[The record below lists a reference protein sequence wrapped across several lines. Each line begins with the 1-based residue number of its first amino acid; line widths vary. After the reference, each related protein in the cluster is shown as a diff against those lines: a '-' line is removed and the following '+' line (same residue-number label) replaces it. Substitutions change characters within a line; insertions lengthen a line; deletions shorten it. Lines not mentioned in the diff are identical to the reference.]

1 MLGEGRLRRYVAAH
15 LLAVFFALCVAPAA
29 LAERF
34 ALVIGNQ
41 SYSSAVGVLHNPIKD
56 AKLVGSALKEAGFEV
71 EELFDA
77 DYFTLLAAVEAHAR
91 KLATAGNGAIG
102 FIYYSGH
109 GAARPDTRENV
120 LLPVDITGP
129 DAPDFWTRALPVE
142 RIQTVL
148 SEIAPDAA
156 HIVVFDACR
165 NELRIGTRG
174 NRNFAPVGLWPNMLV
189 AFSTGERDV
198 ATDGD
203 PSDIAGPYAQA
214 LEQELRAARTTRA
227 PILFADVKTTFRER
241 FIEAQSPYYIDKLS
255 REVRFDGAL
264 RMRLER
270 QVEPRCAEDL
280 AAELWELVERS
291 NSLEIAQAFT
301 RHCEGTAS
309 ADLAAAWLKTIA
321 PESFPS
327 PTQSSSDAAENKIV
341 SGGFDDIIA
350 RLESD
355 DDETRRGARD
365 SLAAGGLSA
374 VSALMSANRETAS
387 YRFELGAVVAL
398 TKLLRSDK
406 SLRNEVSLRLDQD
419 DIDWLVG
426 LSSDDDRTMRI
437 YASEFL
443 YDLGDPRA
451 IDTAVSNF
459 PAASANGKYNL
470 ALVLKGAAPFVPR
483 QDSALISERVRA
495 LMAAN
500 TPKTNALL
508 SDAILKLP

>member
-1 MLGEGRLRRYVAAH
+1 MVR
-15 LLAVFFALCVAPAA
+15 LLAVMVALCLAPAA
-29 LAERF
+29 WADRF

-41 SYSSAVGVLHNPIKD
+41 SYSPAVGMLHNPIKD
-56 AKLVGSALKEAGFEV
+56 AKLVGSALKDAGFEV
-71 EELFDA
+71 QELFDA

-91 KLATAGNGAIG
+91 RLATAGDSAVG

-109 GAARPDTRENV
+109 GAGRPDTRENV
-120 LLPVDITGP
+120 LLPVDVIGP
-129 DAPDFWTRALPVE
+129 NAPDFWTRALPLE

-165 NELRIGTRG
+165 NELRLGPRG

-189 AFSTGERDV
+189 AFSTGERDI

-203 PSDIAGPYAQA
+203 PSAIAGPYAQA

-241 FIEAQSPYYIDKLS
+241 FIEAQAPYYIDKLS

-264 RMRLER
+264 RQRREQQM
-270 QVEPRCAEDL
+270 EPRCSEDL

-291 NSLEIAQAFT
+291 NSLDLAHSFV
-301 RHCEGTAS
+301 RHCDGTAG
-309 ADLAAAWLKTIA
+309 ADRAIAWLKTIA
-321 PESFPS
+321 PESFVNAAQPS
-327 PTQSSSDAAENKIV
+327 SATKDDRIV
-341 SGGFDDIIA
+341 SGDFDGLIA
-350 RLESD
+350 SLESD
-355 DDETRRGARD
+355 DVNIRRGAR
-365 SLAAGGLSA
+365 SGLAAGGLDA
-374 VSALMSANRETAS
+374 VSALMAADRETAG

-398 TKLLRSDK
+398 TELLRSNK
-406 SLRNEVSLRLDQD
+406 SLRGEISRRLEQD

-426 LSSDDDRTMRI
+426 LSAHSDRTMRI

-443 YDLGDPRA
+443 YDLGDPRVVNTA
-451 IDTAVSNF
+451 IEKFAE
-459 PAASANGKYNL
+459 ASTSGKYNL
-470 ALVLKGAAPFVPR
+470 ALAIKGAAPFVQLHAR
-483 QDSALISERVRA
+483 NLISDRLRA
-495 LMAAN
+495 LMEDE

-508 SDAILKLP
+508 SDAILKLH